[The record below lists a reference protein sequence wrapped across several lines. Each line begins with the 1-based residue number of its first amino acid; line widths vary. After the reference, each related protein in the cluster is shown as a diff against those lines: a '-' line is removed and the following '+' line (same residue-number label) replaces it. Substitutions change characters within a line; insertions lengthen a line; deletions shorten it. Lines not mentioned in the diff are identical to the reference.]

1 MKPIEVG
8 LQDLFRYAYAT
19 NCHLDNYCVTSDELS
34 SIYTFSSLELLENF
48 KDLLLNLLNFK
59 KNYKDQQSKESRLA
73 AQFQVELEYHITLQN
88 ELRNLLSIS
97 VSREEQLV
105 KTHEKAVQ
113 RIQELE
119 VVQSN
124 SEKMLNWQQIK
135 EELSEKILDLN
146 YKIDQRES
154 IMHKLESENSR
165 LRTLLEEKFIEIEI
179 LKKNMKKKYS
189 RGKDSKSYMNI
200 DVTKKHLE
208 EKALELMQNQQR
220 IRERIAAPQVLRER
234 NRENRKSYNS
244 QDFSSLLV
252 QSSSKHHKRSHSDY
266 KN

>member
-19 NCHLDNYCVTSDELS
+19 NCHLDNYSVTADELS
-34 SIYTFSSLELLENF
+34 SIYTFSALELLENF

-59 KNYKDQQSKESRLA
+59 KNFRGQQSKETRLA

-88 ELRNLLSIS
+88 ELRNMLSTS

-105 KTHEKAVQ
+105 KIHEKAVQ
-113 RIQELE
+113 RIEELE
-119 VVQSN
+119 ALQSN
-124 SEKMLNWQQIK
+124 TEKALNWQGIR
-135 EELSEKILDLN
+135 EELSQKILELN
-146 YKIDQRES
+146 QKIDQREC

-179 LKKNMKKKYS
+179 LKKNMKKKVA
-189 RGKDSKSYMNI
+189 RVKDSKSYLNI
-200 DVTKKHLE
+200 DLTKKHLE
-208 EKALELMQNQQR
+208 EKAQELMQNQQR

-244 QDFSSLLV
+244 QDFSSLLAH
-252 QSSSKHHKRSHSDY
+252 SHKPHKRSNSDF
-266 KN
+266 KS